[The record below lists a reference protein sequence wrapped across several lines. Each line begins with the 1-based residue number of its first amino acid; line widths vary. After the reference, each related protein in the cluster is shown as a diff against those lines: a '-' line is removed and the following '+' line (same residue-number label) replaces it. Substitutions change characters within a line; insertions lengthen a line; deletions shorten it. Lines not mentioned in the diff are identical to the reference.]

1 MVLEDFFRNVLLGLS
16 LAAPIGPSSLAVI
29 QNGLKRGFFTAFM
42 TGLGVTTAD
51 TTYLLLVYFGLAGAI
66 TIPLVKIVI
75 WIFGALIL
83 FFFGIQSIRAASN
96 ARLDENAPVSAT
108 RKPFIAGYLVNISNP
123 VAVIWWIGIFGSILG
138 SSVSTGNKTQA
149 LFSGFAILVGIL
161 SWHTSMSLLTHWG
174 RRFLSKRLLQA
185 IAILAGIALIAF
197 GIRFIYLAIQAIS
210 LLD

>member
-1 MVLEDFFRNVLLGLS
+1 MVMEDFFRNVLLGLS

-75 WIFGALIL
+75 WIFGSLIL

-138 SSVSTGNKTQA
+138 SSVSTGNKIQA

-210 LLD
+210 LLE

>member
-1 MVLEDFFRNVLLGLS
+1 MEDFFRNVLLGLS

-29 QNGLKRGFFTAFM
+29 QNGLKRGFFTAFI

-83 FFFGIQSIRAASN
+83 FFFGIQSIRSASN
-96 ARLDENAPVSAT
+96 PRLDESTPVSAT
-108 RKPFIAGYLVNISNP
+108 RNPFITGYLVNISNP
-123 VAVIWWIGIFGSILG
+123 IAVIWWIGIFGSIIG
-138 SSVSTGNKTQA
+138 SSTSTGNKTQA
-149 LFSGFAILVGIL
+149 LFSGFSILVGIL
-161 SWHTSMSLLTHWG
+161 SWHTSMSFLTHWG
-174 RRFLSKRLLQA
+174 RRFLSKHLLKA

-197 GIRFIYLAIQAIS
+197 GFRFVYLAIQAIS